1 MLSLK
6 KRENI
11 RKGPPDH
18 QMINLLKLLIKRT
31 KRYLMTSTK
40 HERFFND
47 YNNKYNRII
56 FFIKYK
62 KLVLNSLVKSK
73 FTFQFSKIP
82 SLKTYEMLKVVFYCV
97 N

>member
-6 KRENI
+6 KRVNI

-31 KRYLMTSTK
+31 ERYLMTSTK

-62 KLVLNSLVKSK
+62 TLVLNSLVS
-73 FTFQFSKIP
+73 IP

>member
-31 KRYLMTSTK
+31 ERYLMTSTK

-62 KLVLNSLVKSK
+62 TLVLNSLVS
-73 FTFQFSKIP
+73 IP

>member
-1 MLSLK
+1 M
-6 KRENI
+6 
-11 RKGPPDH
+11 KG
-18 QMINLLKLLIKRT
+18 
-31 KRYLMTSTK
+31 
-40 HERFFND
+40 FFND

-97 N
+97 NWVLWKIKIKVF